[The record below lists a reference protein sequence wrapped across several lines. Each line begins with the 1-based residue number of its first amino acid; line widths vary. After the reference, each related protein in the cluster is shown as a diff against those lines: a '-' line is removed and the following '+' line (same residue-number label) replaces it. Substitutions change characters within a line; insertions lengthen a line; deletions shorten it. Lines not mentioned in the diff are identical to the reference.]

1 MSQLTFDV
9 IHWLDFD
16 SSLLTGVNQTFLTL
30 RLTWTFWLTSWLTKD
45 FSQLAWGLAL
55 RDLVWTIRIDL
66 WRALLSSVGSA
77 RPMCWG
83 SAADQGL
90 TPGLGPLLLVTPPLS
105 PCFLSHSSAVLS
117 IKPKKYLKKKKKI
130 DLVFNFFDCLCWRGP
145 VEQQSLQTCDPN
157 LNGDIQNHHL
167 GFSLKLIG
175 CSFWFFI
182 TLN

>member
-77 RPMCWG
+77 RPMWWG

-117 IKPKKYLKKKKKI
+117 IKPKKYLKKKKNWPGFQLFWLSVLTWTCRTAVTA
-130 DLVFNFFDCLCWRGP
+130 DMWPESQWRHSEP
-145 VEQQSLQTCDPN
+145 SSWIFTEADWLQF
-157 LNGDIQNHHL
+157 LIFHH
-167 GFSLKLIG
+167 S
-175 CSFWFFI
+175 
-182 TLN
+182 